1 MPGTSEFAEIAY
13 TLTDCVVAAYN
24 PTANTYGTPA
34 ALAHGQVVEVEPEAD
49 QDKLRSYGAY
59 ARGLSVL
66 IGAKLKVKHGGI
78 DFSVLAILTGMSN
91 YTSGLTPNQ
100 VRTSD
105 VDAGG
110 QGLPR
115 FGLLGVAATD
125 DGGNLV
131 VGLRNCLLDMFPK
144 WTLDG
149 EANKFFIGDTSG
161 YAFAV
166 SGMLIRAKAHE
177 TASLWT
183 APTTGAD
190 FLAFFTS
197 PA

>member
-13 TLTDCVVAAYN
+13 TLSDCIVASYN

-34 ALAHGQVVEVEPEAD
+34 ALAHGQMVEVEPEAD

-59 ARGLSVL
+59 ARGLSVM

-78 DFSVLAILTGMSN
+78 DFNVLAIWTGMSN

-110 QGLPR
+110 AGMGR
-115 FGLLGVAATD
+115 FGLIGVAETD
-125 DGGNLV
+125 DGGRIA
-131 VGLRNCLLDMFPK
+131 VGLRNCLLDAFPK

-149 EANKFFIGDTSG
+149 ESNKFFIGDMSG

-166 SGMLIRAKAHE
+166 SGLLIRAKTYE
-177 TASLWT
+177 TASGWT

-190 FLAFFTS
+190 FLSFFTS